1 MLNVQLKKR
10 WTLLQSVVFV
20 AKQYLSICTEQSD
33 RYGNR
38 QVRYAA
44 SRCERT

>member
-20 AKQYLSICTEQSD
+20 MFLLSSTLAFAQ
-33 RYGNR
+33 N
-38 QVRYAA
+38 QVTGR
-44 SRCERT
+44 RKRP

>member
-1 MLNVQLKKR
+1 MDAEFAPRHVL
-10 WTLLQSVVFV
+10 